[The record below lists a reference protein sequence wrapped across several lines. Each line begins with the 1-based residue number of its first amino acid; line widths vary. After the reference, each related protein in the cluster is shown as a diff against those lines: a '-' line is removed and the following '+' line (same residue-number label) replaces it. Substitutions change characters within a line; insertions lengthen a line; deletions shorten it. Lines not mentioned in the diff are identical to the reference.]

1 MAEQVS
7 RGLEGVVIGET
18 RTSLVDGIAGKL
30 SYGGY
35 CIEDLAAHATF
46 EEVVFPALAQSPAGR
61 RGAGSAASRD
71 RAERGGAKAHAGAAV
86 RIPAGCRPHV
96 SAGGG
101 RGRAGLP

>member
-46 EEVVFPALAQSPAGR
+46 EEVVFLLWHNRLPATAQLEALRLEIAQNAVVP
-61 RGAGSAASRD
+61 
-71 RAERGGAKAHAGAAV
+71 EAHAGAAA